1 MPQSAAIAY
10 QLGDTL
16 LQLQQPDDAIPL
28 LTKALQRR
36 PDYPEA
42 QVALAR
48 ALVRVGRWQEA
59 IPYLEATRARD
70 EDGSLH
76 VLLAR
81 AYAATGQNE
90 SSGKVMQ
97 RAEELRAAA
106 AAHRQV
112 ANESSEITAP

>member
-1 MPQSAAIAY
+1 
-10 QLGDTL
+10 L
-16 LQLQQPDDAIPL
+16 LQLQRPDEAIPL
-28 LTKALQRR
+28 LTNALERR
-36 PDYPEA
+36 ANYPEA

-59 IPYLEATRARD
+59 IPHLEATRERD
-70 EDGSLH
+70 EDGGLH

-81 AYAATGQNE
+81 AYAATGQNDR
-90 SSGKVMQ
+90 SGEMMQ